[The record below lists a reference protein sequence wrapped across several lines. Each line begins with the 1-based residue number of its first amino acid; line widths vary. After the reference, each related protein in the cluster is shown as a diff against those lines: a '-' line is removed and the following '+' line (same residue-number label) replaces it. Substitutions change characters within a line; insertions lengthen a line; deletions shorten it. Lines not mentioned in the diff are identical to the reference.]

1 MQYIPKKENFKLF
14 YVIFYIRKIDVI
26 FNLCITLPFTEIIY
40 KFIIKFITRS
50 MNVAHISILSN
61 CNFVHFYFLIKSKQ
75 IHLARC
81 TRCIMI
87 LSESADILDDDV
99 KTSHVQDTYED
110 TWLRIIRRGEIV
122 LLLPFLFSMCLEHRW
137 ISDQIV
143 T

>member
-26 FNLCITLPFTEIIY
+26 FDLCITEIIY

-50 MNVAHISILSN
+50 MNVTHISILSN
-61 CNFVHFYFLIKSKQ
+61 CNFAHFYFLIKSKQ
-75 IHLARC
+75 IHLV
-81 TRCIMI
+81 RCIRCMMI
-87 LSESADILDDDV
+87 LNEFADILDDDV
-99 KTSHVQDTYED
+99 KTSHVHED

-137 ISDQIV
+137 ISDQN
-143 T
+143 